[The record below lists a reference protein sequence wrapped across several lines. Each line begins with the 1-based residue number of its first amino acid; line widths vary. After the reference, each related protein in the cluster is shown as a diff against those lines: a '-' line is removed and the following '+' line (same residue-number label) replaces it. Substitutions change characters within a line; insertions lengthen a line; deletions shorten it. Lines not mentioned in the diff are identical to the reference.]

1 MELLLNINTVSD
13 IVNNSWNLDF
23 SDEEECKI
31 REVIGLDGVN
41 KLARINIGP
50 GADLLVILAAV
61 NIVADVFLVGS
72 KVLEGMES
80 WKKIIAKIKGFKQK
94 NELVSLDAE
103 AAELLAIDYLYSR
116 FEYDTIKLID
126 GHCFN
131 ITDLEGLIQVSSNF
145 ARKPH
150 NYYIQ
155 SYLLDG
161 EHHVI
166 VGVMSSGEVTILKQ
180 FGLSN
185 YGLEE
190 ILFKE

>member
-1 MELLLNINTVSD
+1 MELLLNIESVSD
-13 IVNNSWNLDF
+13 IVNNSWDLEF
-23 SDEEECKI
+23 SDKEEFKI
-31 REVIGLDGVN
+31 REAISMDDVDKI
-41 KLARINIGP
+41 ARINIGP

-61 NIVADVFLVGS
+61 NIVADAFLVGS
-72 KVLEGMES
+72 KALAGMES

-103 AAELLAIDYLYSR
+103 AAELLAIDYLYGR
-116 FEYDTIKLID
+116 FEYDTIELID
-126 GHCFN
+126 SHCFN
-131 ITDLEGLIQVSSNF
+131 ITNLEGLVQSSSDL
-145 ARKPH
+145 ARKPY

-155 SYLLDG
+155 SYLLDN

-190 ILFKE
+190 I

>member
-1 MELLLNINTVSD
+1 MNIESVSD
-13 IVNNSWNLDF
+13 IVNNSGDLEF
-23 SDEEECKI
+23 SEKEERKI
-31 REVIGLDGVN
+31 REAISLDGVN
-41 KLARINIGP
+41 KIARINIGL

-72 KVLEGMES
+72 KALEGMES

-103 AAELLAIDYLYSR
+103 AAELLAIDYLYGR

-131 ITDLEGLIQVSSNF
+131 ITDLEGLSQISSNL
-145 ARKPH
+145 ARKPY

-161 EHHVI
+161 ERHVI

-185 YGLEE
+185 YGLKE
-190 ILFKE
+190 I

>member
-1 MELLLNINTVSD
+1 MELLLSIESVSD
-13 IVNNSWNLDF
+13 IVNDSWDLDF
-23 SDEEECKI
+23 SDKEERKI
-31 REVIGLDGVN
+31 REAINLEGVN

-50 GADLLVILAAV
+50 GADFLVILAAV
-61 NIVADVFLVGS
+61 NIVVDAFLVGS
-72 KVLEGMES
+72 KALEGMES
-80 WKKIIAKIKGFKQK
+80 WKKIITKIKGFKQK

-103 AAELLAIDYLYSR
+103 AAELLAIDYLYGR

-126 GHCFN
+126 SHCFN
-131 ITDLEGLIQVSSNF
+131 ITNLEGLVQNSSYL
-145 ARKPH
+145 ARKPY

-155 SYLLDG
+155 SYLLDN

-166 VGVMSSGEVTILKQ
+166 VGVTSSGEVTILKQ

-190 ILFKE
+190 I